1 MDKKTLSDLDYYTV
15 RDEISGFCVSEEG
28 KYSFLKTEPY
38 TDLQKIENAKQISKE
53 WMALLS
59 FTVTNPLSS
68 WPEVFEILKILKI
81 QGSSISVS
89 QSYFLLLFIQEVQ
102 KISCTIKSASEKLN
116 IKNLLALVEN
126 LPYLKNAEDEIKK
139 IINDKGELK
148 ELPSLRA
155 INSKI
160 ASLNS
165 KIREIMR
172 KFTSDVKYSKILEST
187 VPVLSA
193 NRQVLAVKSSQRN
206 VIPGIIHGL
215 SNTGLTVFIEPD
227 ECVRCSND

>member
-1 MDKKTLSDLDYYTV
+1 MGRLKHFMDKKTLSDLDYYTV

-89 QSYFLLLFIQEVQ
+89 QSYFLLLSF
-102 KISCTIKSASEKLN
+102 
-116 IKNLLALVEN
+116 LL
-126 LPYLKNAEDEIKK
+126 
-139 IINDKGELK
+139 
-148 ELPSLRA
+148 
-155 INSKI
+155 
-160 ASLNS
+160 
-165 KIREIMR
+165 
-172 KFTSDVKYSKILEST
+172 
-187 VPVLSA
+187 VLSQNPIA
-193 NRQVLAVKSSQRN
+193 YQIA
-206 VIPGIIHGL
+206 G
-215 SNTGLTVFIEPD
+215 F
-227 ECVRCSND
+227 C